1 MKMNIKTKMSSSVML
16 IFAIYFRL
24 GTLSYSCD
32 PSEVVYDIEN
42 GKVVDHCTGLK
53 PMKKGQSDL
62 NEKDAQRI
70 YNVQL
75 NRLGWERINIYRK
88 KHNIPLLKEDAIGK
102 DYKSIMTLNL

>member
-1 MKMNIKTKMSSSVML
+1 MNIKTKMASSVML

-53 PMKKGQSDL
+53 PMEKRQSDL
-62 NEKDAQRI
+62 NEKDAYQP
-70 YNVQL
+70 L
-75 NRLGWERINIYRK
+75 HCGGSWRLFGC
-88 KHNIPLLKEDAIGK
+88 KE
-102 DYKSIMTLNL
+102 